1 MDLNDIARAYS
12 IPLQRLQNYE
22 AAGFLRK
29 QDEST
34 YKEADIEQLGL
45 LEVLVRAG
53 FDMEELKRYLA
64 LSRRG
69 APEGKVQ
76 LLRDKRR
83 EILSNLHVNQTLLE
97 HIDFLIWNAKMKN
110 NGGG

>member
-45 LEVLVRAG
+45 LEVLVQAG
-53 FDMEELKRYLA
+53 FDM
-64 LSRRG
+64 
-69 APEGKVQ
+69 
-76 LLRDKRR
+76 
-83 EILSNLHVNQTLLE
+83 
-97 HIDFLIWNAKMKN
+97 
-110 NGGG
+110 